1 MYKGI
6 IFNLIVEITAMVIII
21 FITIPIWNG
30 FEVNE
35 MQEVANYYDNY
46 YYIDYEVID
55 TKDGKLVTLFN
66 NSNTIEDYNLIMVV
80 DEKEYKNVNDLKIYV
95 NKEEKNVNNFEII
108 NKNNKLYIIID
119 SGSLIANEKIYNINT
134 NSNNN
139 IYNMIVVEKL

>member
-1 MYKGI
+1 M
-6 IFNLIVEITAMVIII
+6 
-21 FITIPIWNG
+21 
-30 FEVNE
+30 
-35 MQEVANYYDNY
+35 
-46 YYIDYEVID
+46 
-55 TKDGKLVTLFN
+55 TKK
-66 NSNTIEDYNLIMVV
+66 
-80 DEKEYKNVNDLKIYV
+80 DEKSLKTNSLKIYV